1 MSDHQKNANVSQDS
15 LNQSSVKKTNHAN
28 HGEQEIFV
36 PNNVSVSS
44 GAGQMLRAMTQDG
57 AARIFVLNATPIVQ
71 KAIQIHHT
79 APTASAALGRVLT
92 AASMM
97 GTMLKERGN
106 TVTLRFAGDGP
117 LGTVLAVADDLGNVK
132 GSVTHPEVNLP
143 PRSDGKL
150 DVGRAVGHG
159 TLSVIKDLGLKEPW
173 TGSIEIQSGEI
184 AQDITHYFVYSE
196 QTPTLCALGVLVGP
210 NGDCLGAG
218 GVIAQLLPYAPEETA
233 MALENNA
240 PLLND
245 LSHLF
250 ASGKSNEEI
259 LALICNGI
267 PYDPFDVLDVD
278 YRCDCSKQRVEN
290 VLRGLGKEEINSIL
304 AERGAVEVQCRFC
317 GKTYTFDRL
326 ECQKLFDIS

>member
-1 MSDHQKNANVSQDS
+1 M
-15 LNQSSVKKTNHAN
+15 
-28 HGEQEIFV
+28 
-36 PNNVSVSS
+36 
-44 GAGQMLRAMTQDG
+44 
-57 AARIFVLNATPIVQ
+57 
-71 KAIQIHHT
+71 
-79 APTASAALGRVLT
+79 
-92 AASMM
+92 
-97 GTMLKERGN
+97 
-106 TVTLRFAGDGP
+106 
-117 LGTVLAVADDLGNVK
+117 
-132 GSVTHPEVNLP
+132 
-143 PRSDGKL
+143 
-150 DVGRAVGHG
+150 
-159 TLSVIKDLGLKEPW
+159 
-173 TGSIEIQSGEI
+173 
-184 AQDITHYFVYSE
+184 
-196 QTPTLCALGVLVGP
+196 
-210 NGDCLGAG
+210 
-218 GVIAQLLPYAPEETA
+218 LPYAPEETA

>member
-15 LNQSSVKKTNHAN
+15 LNQSSAKKTNHAN
-28 HGEQEIFV
+28 HGEQEMFV

-159 TLSVIKDLGLKEPW
+159 T
-173 TGSIEIQSGEI
+173 
-184 AQDITHYFVYSE
+184 
-196 QTPTLCALGVLVGP
+196 
-210 NGDCLGAG
+210 
-218 GVIAQLLPYAPEETA
+218 
-233 MALENNA
+233 
-240 PLLND
+240 
-245 LSHLF
+245 
-250 ASGKSNEEI
+250 
-259 LALICNGI
+259 
-267 PYDPFDVLDVD
+267 
-278 YRCDCSKQRVEN
+278 
-290 VLRGLGKEEINSIL
+290 
-304 AERGAVEVQCRFC
+304 
-317 GKTYTFDRL
+317 
-326 ECQKLFDIS
+326 